1 MTHMQLPSLQP
12 LKPQTMLG
20 GRYRLEREVGRGGM
34 AIVYLARDLK
44 LDRDVAVKVLLGELA
59 FAMGPERFRR
69 EINVV
74 SRLSHPHILPID
86 DYGELDGH
94 LYYVMPFISGET
106 LHKRLERERQLPLSE
121 AVRIAAE
128 VASALDYAHRQG
140 IVHRDIK
147 PENILLQNGEALV
160 ADFGIARAITEG
172 GGAKL
177 TSTGVTLGT
186 PAYMSPE
193 QASADPGLDGRSDI
207 YSLGCVLYE
216 MLAGQPPFSG
226 PTAQAIIARHQLDEA
241 PSLSIVRGT
250 IPEEIEDLVMQALA
264 KLPADRFASAGEFAT
279 ELQKILVTGA
289 RPVRTSE
296 RRRRSTGRARQ
307 KSSNKR
313 FIIAGAAAVP
323 VVAAIAWAAIHF
335 SGGAASKASRI
346 GGDADPTHIAVT
358 YFEDRTNGGQ
368 LRFLAEGLT
377 EALIDELSAVKQLK
391 VISRNGVAPYK
402 GKPVPPDSLQRALK
416 VGTVVSGKV
425 EEGSDGVQVT
435 VSLEDALTKESL
447 GSTTVKRARGDVLS
461 LQEDIA
467 KQVAIL
473 LRKQLGQ
480 EIQGMAAGPAT
491 RNAQAWEAY
500 QRAKMTFAGADTIL
514 ASGDMQAA
522 GQRLAAADS
531 EFAKVEAMDRK
542 WAAPIVSRGWISF
555 RKVTLIGFAT
565 ADTPQIDKW
574 LNEAAA
580 HAQRALNIAPDDA
593 DAHDV
598 RGTARY
604 FRWMYNFPSYAPP
617 DQLLAD
623 AEADFRAAI
632 KTNPLQATAWNGL
645 SHLLNNKQQISEA
658 KIAAKQAYDSDP
670 YLSDI
675 DKTIW
680 RLFINSL
687 ELNSRTEAEN
697 WCNVGRQRLPSNFRF
712 TECKLWL
719 FSLAGGQKPIVDS
732 IWAAYREFVERSPA
746 NVKKINA
753 LKGGMLVAMGLARAG
768 LPDSARS
775 VAVRSRGNPQIDAAF
790 ELVKMEAQARAV
802 LASEASNPRAAED
815 KDEAI
820 RLLTRFWATNP
831 QLRALAKSDESWW
844 WDSVKDDPKY
854 KALVGLAR

>member
-1 MTHMQLPSLQP
+1 MQLSSLQP

-59 FAMGPERFRR
+59 YAMGPERFRR

-128 VASALDYAHRQG
+128 VASALDYAHRNG

-264 KLPADRFASAGEFAT
+264 KLPADRFASAGEFAA

-296 RRRRSTGRARQ
+296 RRRKTTGRQRPGQ
-307 KSSNKR
+307 GSKKK
-313 FIIAGAAAVP
+313 ILIAGVAAVP
-323 VVAAIAWAAIHF
+323 VLAAIAFAGLKFA
-335 SGGAASKASRI
+335 GGAGKPASRI
-346 GGDADPTHIAVT
+346 GTDSDPNHIAVT
-358 YFEDRTNGGQ
+358 YFADRTTSGE
-368 LRFLAEGLT
+368 LKFLADGLT
-377 EALIDELSAVKQLK
+377 EALIDELSTVKQLK
-391 VISRNGVAPYK
+391 IISRNGVAPYK
-402 GKPVPPDSLQRALK
+402 GKTVPPDSLQRALK

-425 EEGSDGVQVT
+425 EENGDQLRVT
-435 VSLEDALTKESL
+435 VTLEDGLTKESL
-447 GSTTVKRARGDVLS
+447 GSAVVMRARGDVFK
-461 LQEDIA
+461 LQDDLA
-467 KQVAIL
+467 KEVALI
-473 LRKQLGQ
+473 LRKKLGG
-480 EIQGMAAGPAT
+480 EIDAVAGRPT
-491 RNAQAWEAY
+491 TGNAEAWEAY
-500 QRAKMTFAGADTIL
+500 QRAKMSFAGADTIL
-514 ASGDMQAA
+514 ASGDLQAA
-522 GQRLAAADS
+522 GRRLAAADS
-531 EFAKVEAMDRK
+531 EFAKIEAMDKK
-542 WAAPIVSRGWISF
+542 WAAPIVARGQVAF
-555 RKVTLIGFAT
+555 RKVLVIGIAT
-565 ADTPQIDKW
+565 GDGPQIDRW

-580 HAQRALNIAPDDA
+580 HADRALALSPGEPDA
-593 DAHDV
+593 NEL

-604 FRWMYNFPSYAPP
+604 FRWMYNLKSYAPP
-617 DQLLAD
+617 EKLIAD
-623 AEADFRAAI
+623 AEADLRKAAE
-632 KTNPLQATAWNGL
+632 NPLQASALNGL
-645 SHLLNNKQQISEA
+645 SHLLNNKMQISEA
-658 KIAAKQAYDSDP
+658 KMAAQKAYDSDP
-670 YLSDI
+670 YLKDV

-687 ELNSRTEAEN
+687 ELNARAEAEK
-697 WCNVGRQRLPSNFRF
+697 WCSVGHQRMPDNFRF

-719 FSLAGGQKPIVDS
+719 FSLQGQTPNVDS
-732 IWAAYREFVERSPA
+732 IWAAYKEFLDRSPA
-746 NVKKINA
+746 NFKKVNE
-753 LKGGMLVAMGLARAG
+753 LKGGMMVALGLVRAG
-768 LPDSARS
+768 LADSARHM
-775 VAVRSRGNPQIDAAF
+775 AERSRGNPQIDPAF
-790 ELVKMEAQARAV
+790 ELVKIEAQVRAQ
-802 LASEASNPRAAED
+802 LGD

-820 RLLTRFWATNP
+820 RLLSRFYAANP
-831 QLRALAKSDESWW
+831 GNKAFARFDESWW
-844 WDSVKDDPKY
+844 WDSIRDDPRY
-854 KALVGLAR
+854 KALVGATP

>member
-1 MTHMQLPSLQP
+1 MTHMQLSSLQP

-264 KLPADRFASAGEFAT
+264 KLPADRFASAGDFAT
-279 ELQKILVTGA
+279 ELQKILATGA

-296 RRRRSTGRARQ
+296 RRRKSTARGHRRQ
-307 KSSNKR
+307 PSSR
-313 FIIAGAAAVP
+313 RYLIAGLAAVP
-323 VVAAIAWAAIHF
+323 AVAAVAWAAIHF
-335 SGGAASKASRI
+335 GGRAAATKGRLGTDS
-346 GGDADPTHIAVT
+346 DPNHIAVL

-368 LRFLAEGLT
+368 LRFLADGLT

-391 VISRNGVAPYK
+391 VISKNGVAPYK
-402 GKPVPPDSLQRALK
+402 GKAVALDSLQRSLK
-416 VGTVVSGKV
+416 IGTVVSGKV
-425 EEGSDGVQVT
+425 EEGTNELKVT
-435 VSLEDALTKESL
+435 VSLEDALTKDNL
-447 GSTTVKRARGDVLS
+447 GHASVSRARGDVLQ
-461 LQEDIA
+461 LQAELA
-467 KQVAIL
+467 KEVAAL
-473 LRKQLGQ
+473 LRKNLGS
-480 EIQGMAAGPAT
+480 EIANLVSRPST
-491 RNAQAWEAY
+491 KNAKAWEAY
-500 QRAKMTFAGADTIL
+500 QRARMSFAGADTIL
-514 ASGDMQAA
+514 AGGDVQAA

-531 EFAKVEAMDRK
+531 EFAQVEQMDK
-542 WAAPIVSRGWISF
+542 NWAAPIVARGFVSF

-565 ADTPQIDKW
+565 GDTPQIDKW

-580 HAQRALNIAPDDA
+580 HAERALAISAEDA
-593 DAHDV
+593 DAREL

-617 DQLLAD
+617 EQLLKD
-623 AEADFRAAI
+623 AEDDFRTSI

-645 SHLLNNKQQISEA
+645 SHLLNNKAQISEA
-658 KIAAKQAYDSDP
+658 KFAAKQAYDSDP
-670 YLSDI
+670 YLKDI
-675 DKTIW
+675 DKTLW
-680 RLFINSL
+680 RLFMNSL
-687 ELNSRTEAEN
+687 ELNSRTEADN
-697 WCNVGRQRLPSNFRF
+697 WCTVGRQRLPGNFRF
-712 TECKLWL
+712 TECKLWVFAL
-719 FSLAGGQKPIVDS
+719 PGQKPAPDS
-732 IWAAYREFVERSPA
+732 VWAAFREFMDLTPT
-746 NVKKINA
+746 NLKKIHE
-753 LKGGMLVAMGLARAG
+753 LKGGMLAAMGLARAG
-768 LPDSARS
+768 LLDSARS
-775 VAVRSRGNPQIDAAF
+775 VATRSRGNPQVDAAF
-790 ELVKMEAQARAV
+790 ELVKMEAQARSV
-802 LASEASNPRAAED
+802 LASMTPNPRAAED
-815 KDEAI
+815 KSEAI
-820 RLLTRFWATNP
+820 RLLTRFLATNT
-831 QLRALAKSDESWW
+831 QLRTLLKNDESWW
-844 WDSVKDDPKY
+844 WDSIKDDPKY
-854 KALVGLAR
+854 KALVGSTP